1 MLDSISWGNPLQ
13 KHLPY
18 IEKDN
23 LTFLEKFYPQLIKYS
38 FPKNT
43 SKATREELNQLVDNI
58 EVAKSN
64 PEHLKRYKAY
74 DQSLVKTFGDVII
87 ENNLGEKGADLV
99 DKIFD
104 DTVPLILKL
113 KFFFQRPRPYQL
125 AYAYK
130 LKLFPF
136 SSPSADSPSYPSGHT
151 LQSAL
156 ICYVLGNHFP
166 EKFDYFQNLAKDIEY
181 SRLFLGLHY
190 QSDNDFALYMFDLII
205 RDKEFKEKYAL

>member
-18 IEKDN
+18 IENDN

-74 DQSLVKTFGDVII
+74 DNSLVKTFGDVII

-99 DKIFD
+99 DKLFD

-113 KFFFQRPRPYQL
+113 KFFFQRPRPFQL

-136 SSPSADSPSYPSGHT
+136 SSPSADSPSYPSGHV

>member
-1 MLDSISWGNPLQ
+1 MLDSIAWGNPLQ

-23 LTFLEKFYPQLIKYS
+23 LTFLEKFYPQLIKYT

-64 PEHLKRYKAY
+64 PDHLKRYKAY

-87 ENNLGEKGADLV
+87 ENELGEKGADLV

-113 KFFFQRPRPYQL
+113 KFFFQRPRPFQL

-136 SSPSADSPSYPSGHT
+136 SCVST
-151 LQSAL
+151 
-156 ICYVLGNHFP
+156 N
-166 EKFDYFQNLAKDIEY
+166 
-181 SRLFLGLHY
+181 
-190 QSDNDFALYMFDLII
+190 SD
-205 RDKEFKEKYAL
+205 